1 VSPTE
6 LKRSLEIAFPHEGDQ
21 FMATMAQQ
29 WLEEGLQQGLQQGVR
44 QGLIASIRTGLEV
57 RFSIGY
63 EPLLREIE
71 KIQDP
76 AKLQRLLNLLFKATS
91 LAEFQEACRL
101 SLLSDAANGAHLN

>member
-1 VSPTE
+1 
-6 LKRSLEIAFPHEGDQ
+6 
-21 FMATMAQQ
+21 MATMAQQ
-29 WLEEGLQQGLQQGVR
+29 WLEEGKQQGLQQGLQQGVR
-44 QGLIASIRTGLEV
+44 QGLLASIRTGLEV
-57 RFSIGY
+57 RFSMGY

-91 LAEFQEACRL
+91 LAEFQEACRV